1 MFEFCVI
8 TVLNPVV
15 PFDQLYDAPLSG
27 LETVKVTVCPLQ
39 KVIGEFA
46 DITGIGLGLTVTVIG
61 SEVKLHPFALVIVA
75 VKVPEA
81 VIVRLFPTT
90 PSFQV

>member
-1 MFEFCVI
+1 MPACCIVTLLPLTPLDHKYEA
-8 TVLNPVV
+8 PV
-15 PFDQLYDAPLSG
+15 SG
-27 LETVKVTVCPLQ
+27 LATESVRLWPVHIVVLP
-39 KVIGEFA
+39 VA

>member
-61 SEVKLHPFALVIVA
+61 GVSTLQSCEFVTIQVKFPLVEISTFCV
-75 VKVPEA
+75 VEPLDHK
-81 VIVRLFPTT
+81 
-90 PSFQV
+90 